1 MLIEIAP
8 PEISAPQG
16 LEIGV
21 RGFQSS
27 PTDHKQFPS
36 QVYIE
41 VYEGK
46 LRVCVWN
53 GSSEDPAAIH
63 VIEPL
68 GAKR

>member
-1 MLIEIAP
+1 MRIEIAP
-8 PEISAPQG
+8 AEISAPQG

-21 RGFQSS
+21 TGFQSS
-27 PTDHKQFPS
+27 PVDHKHFPS

-41 VYEGK
+41 IYEGK

-68 GAKR
+68 QH

>member
-1 MLIEIAP
+1 MRIEIAP
-8 PEISAPQG
+8 AEIRPPLG

-21 RGFQSS
+21 KGFQSS
-27 PTDHKQFPS
+27 PADYQHFPA

-41 VYEGK
+41 IYEGK

-68 GAKR
+68 GCKT